1 MLKPELINSASE
13 DENNGIEECWWIL
26 LRLYKAATVHVRAL
40 CFKRVR
46 EKKKKKK
53 KTTQER
59 NDKIQKKTLVGL
71 EILSCS
77 CGKYKPMATHAES
90 ICCLDKYEI
99 SESYFKGILSFVFEI
114 FLSSDLLRK
123 K

>member
-1 MLKPELINSASE
+1 MKIMVLKNA
-13 DENNGIEECWWIL
+13 DEYFCDFTKLQPYMYEPCVSKES
-26 LRLYKAATVHVRAL
+26 V
-40 CFKRVR
+40 
-46 EKKKKKK
+46 KKKKKK

-77 CGKYKPMATHAES
+77 YGKYKPMATHAES